1 MNVMTAEVRPMK
13 TNAEVALAN
22 LFSAV
27 NTALPGAG
35 EVAAARAAAF
45 DSFAATGLPHRRVE
59 TWRYTDLRTLMRD
72 AKPLAP
78 PPDTAAKALAQ
89 NAGQALGDLSCR
101 RLVMVDGAFAA
112 DLSDLAGLENG
123 LTIRSMAEALASGDA
138 LVSEYLGKVIAADD
152 PALALNTA
160 FMGDG
165 VLIHLAPGV
174 ALARP
179 LHIVSVTTGE
189 RPAAMFMRSMLVA
202 EAGARVSLIES
213 YEGPARSHYQVNT
226 ALELVVGDGAR
237 VDRVKMVGEGADAI
251 HIGSLLA
258 HVGARATF
266 NDFSF
271 TTGGAVIRNQ
281 LYVRFAGEGTVAG
294 LRGASLLNKEQHADT
309 ALFIEHAAAGCESR
323 EVFKSVLDG
332 EARSAFQGKITVRP
346 EAQKTDA
353 RMMTRALLL
362 SPTAEANSKPEL
374 EIFADDVQC
383 GHGSTAGA
391 LDDELKFYLMARGIA
406 ADEAEALLIQAFI
419 GDVVEAIEDETIKA
433 ALMQATVAWLG
444 KRG

>member
-1 MNVMTAEVRPMK
+1 MTAEVRHMK

-27 NTALPGAG
+27 KTALPGEG

-45 DSFAATGLPHRRVE
+45 DSFAAAGLPHRRVE

-78 PPDTAAKALAQ
+78 PPDAAAKALAR
-89 NAGQALGDLSCR
+89 NAGNVLGELSCR
-101 RLVMVDGAFAA
+101 RLVMVDGTFAA

-123 LTIRSMAEALASGDA
+123 LTVRSMAEALASGDA
-138 LVSEYLGKVIAADD
+138 LVCQYLGKVIAVAD

-165 VLIHLAPGV
+165 VLIHVAPGV
-174 ALARP
+174 TVERP
-179 LHIVSVTTGE
+179 IQIVFVTTGD
-189 RPAAMFMRSMLVA
+189 RPAAMFMRSMLVV
-202 EAGARVSLIES
+202 EAGARVTLIET

-237 VDRVKMVGEGADAI
+237 VDRIKMIGEGADAI

-258 HVGARATF
+258 HVGARASL

-294 LRGASLLNKEQHADT
+294 LRGASLLNKQQHADT
-309 ALFIEHAAAGCESR
+309 ALFIEHAAGGCESR

-419 GDVVEAIEDETIKA
+419 GDVVETIEDEKVKD
-433 ALMQATVAWLG
+433 ALIEATVSWLG
-444 KRG
+444 RRA